1 VSVARILC
9 TLSADLYRGVRQMRR
24 VVAFALLLPIISW
37 GAPVT
42 ATEATKAT
50 EGLDSGQDFTLDIH
64 KPEGEGPFPAV
75 LLLHGCGGLSPGV
88 TQGLSDHADVLV
100 AAGFVAVVMGSFSR
114 RDKAG
119 GRVCK
124 SQEELGYARH
134 YRTKDA
140 YQAQSLLASLPFV
153 DRRNFFLIGQSNGGS
168 VALLLAS
175 GYSLAGRDDVV
186 PFRGVV
192 AFYPWCGALMATPEL
207 VSPLLVLGA
216 GQDDWVSPEGC
227 RQRAV
232 RARGAAMEVVIYEEA
247 HHSFDLPIT
256 RQVYAGHIVEG
267 DPEATIDSR
276 RRILDF
282 FQQQLTH

>member
-1 VSVARILC
+1 
-9 TLSADLYRGVRQMRR
+9 MRR

-114 RDKAG
+114 RNKAG

-192 AFYPWCGALMATPEL
+192 AYYPWCGALTATPEL

-232 RARGAAMEVVIYEEA
+232 RARGAAMEVVIYEAA
-247 HHSFDLPIT
+247 HHSFDLPIAQ
-256 RQVYAGHIVEG
+256 QVYAGHIVEG